1 MSHLTL
7 EALARLVD
15 EPPDVRER
23 AHLAACAACR
33 TELEALVEQCHLL
46 AALPELVPGPDQWPE
61 LRSRLRRERLL
72 RERWVVAPG
81 VRRAAAAVVLFVAG
95 GALGYGVRGP
105 ADAAPAAPSAG
116 WAAADASPLPVTTP
130 LPGPDAGRDVEAA
143 GELFMAA
150 LDRYMASTGVEPADP
165 AARLAV
171 LENIVLTTAEALHE
185 APADP
190 IISGY
195 HASALAQRN
204 AVLRQLA
211 AGSRQP
217 VF

>member
-15 EPPDVRER
+15 EAPDLVEE
-23 AHLAACAACR
+23 AHLDVCADCR
-33 TELEALVEQCHLL
+33 GELAALVDQCEAL
-46 AALPELVPGPDQWPE
+46 AALPDLVPGPDQWPE
-61 LRSRLRRERLL
+61 LRARLKRERILRSRLF
-72 RERWVVAPG
+72 APAG
-81 VRRAAAAVVLFVAG
+81 LRRAAAAALLFLAG
-95 GALGYGVRGP
+95 GGMGYAVRGP
-105 ADAAPAAPSAG
+105 AAPALPDAGSLAAGDVAPA
-116 WAAADASPLPVTTP
+116 PVP
-130 LPGPDAGRDVEAA
+130 GELPGPDAGRDVEAA
-143 GELFMAA
+143 GEMFMAA
-150 LDRYMASTGVEPADP
+150 LDRYMASSGVEPADP

-171 LENIVLTTAEALHE
+171 LDNIVLTTAEALSE

-190 IISGY
+190 IITGY
-195 HASALAQRN
+195 HMSALAQRN